1 MKTKAEP
8 EMLPEYDFSKG
19 TRGKYAQRY
28 RAGSNVVII
37 DDDLATS
44 FPTAESVNA
53 ALRRQLEVERAA
65 RATQGSV

>member
-1 MKTKAEP
+1 MKTKADP

-19 TRGKYAQRY
+19 TRGKFAVRY
-28 RAGSNVVII
+28 RAGSNVVVIE
-37 DDDLATS
+37 DDLATS

-65 RATQGSV
+65 RAT